1 MEKWIVFRGC
11 QDFVYVCPPPHLLPW
26 SNFTHIKKTTMLR
39 ACLAF
44 WVVFIKYIC
53 QEHITLPS
61 PCDSDQILQTSMIQR
76 VRRNLHYIKFYLLFT
91 YQTLGLY
98 YNVSVLQLLT
108 NHAWSIVVLE
118 HDLFSLNHT
127 SIETISFMS
136 ERNLPL
142 YFATARNLTSVTYLN
157 HGVVYLLY
165 LQYPWGVTAKS
176 LNRSSPH
183 WKYS

>member
-11 QDFVYVCPPPHLLPW
+11 QDFVYVCPPPPSFHDPTSHTL
-26 SNFTHIKKTTMLR
+26 KKTTMLR

-118 HDLFSLNHT
+118 HDLISLNHK
-127 SIETISFMS
+127 SIEPISFMS

-142 YFATARNLTSVTYLN
+142 YFATERNLTSVTYLN
-157 HGVVYLLY
+157 GVVY

-176 LNRSSPH
+176 LKRSSPH

>member
-1 MEKWIVFRGC
+1 MRVFKHIYFEQWKNGLYLGGVKIL
-11 QDFVYVCPPPHLLPW
+11 FMSAPPPHLLPW

-127 SIETISFMS
+127 SIEPISFMS

-157 HGVVYLLY
+157 HGVVYLFAISMRCD
-165 LQYPWGVTAKS
+165 G
-176 LNRSSPH
+176 
-183 WKYS
+183 